1 MHKMNFMKLILQ
13 RVALQA
19 TYTQGYL
26 FIDNRYFCDT
36 LEAKVFS
43 EGRVRKDSRLV
54 AIPKGKYQIVMH
66 YSNRYKRFVPT
77 IFEYGKCYMF
87 QKGSKP
93 NDAHGII
100 VGKNAPIG
108 WIEESENYLQ
118 RLISRIHHAIRG
130 GERVILEIR

>member
-1 MHKMNFMKLILQ
+1 M
-13 RVALQA
+13 QA

-26 FIDNRYFCDT
+26 FVDNQYFCDT
-36 LEAKVFS
+36 LEARVFVP
-43 EGRVRKDSRLV
+43 ERDRLNAKNV
-54 AIPKGKYQIVMH
+54 AMPKGRYQIVMH

-87 QKGSKP
+87 QQGSKP
-93 NDAHGII
+93 KEAQGII
-100 VGKNAPIG
+100 VGKNAPVG
-108 WIEESENYLQ
+108 WIEDSEDYLQ

>member
-1 MHKMNFMKLILQ
+1 MMKLILQ

-36 LEAKVFS
+36 LEAKVLKS
-43 EGRVRKDSRLV
+43 GRDRKDSRLV

-87 QKGSKP
+87 QQGSKP
-93 NDAHGII
+93 KDAQGII
-100 VGKNAPIG
+100 VGKNAPVG

>member
-1 MHKMNFMKLILQ
+1 MMRLILQ
-13 RVALQA
+13 RVAMQA

-36 LEAKVFS
+36 LEAKVFT
-43 EGRVRKDSRLV
+43 EGRDRKDSRLV
-54 AIPKGKYQIVMH
+54 AIPKGRYQIVMH

-77 IFEYGKCYMF
+77 IFEYGKCYIF

-100 VGKNAPIG
+100 VGKNAPVG

>member
-1 MHKMNFMKLILQ
+1 M
-13 RVALQA
+13 QA

-26 FIDNRYFCDT
+26 FVDNQYFCDT
-36 LEAKVFS
+36 LEARVFVP
-43 EGRVRKDSRLV
+43 ERDRLNAKNV
-54 AIPKGKYQIVMH
+54 AMPKGRYQIVMH

-93 NDAHGII
+93 KDAQGII
-100 VGKNAPIG
+100 VGKNAPVG
-108 WIEESENYLQ
+108 WIEDSEDYLQ

>member
-1 MHKMNFMKLILQ
+1 M
-13 RVALQA
+13 QA

-26 FIDNRYFCDT
+26 FVDNQYFCDT
-36 LEAKVFS
+36 LEARVFVPKRDRLNAKNVAMQK
-43 EGRVRKDSRLV
+43 GR
-54 AIPKGKYQIVMH
+54 YQIVMH

-87 QKGSKP
+87 QQGSKP
-93 NDAHGII
+93 KDAQGII
-100 VGKNAPIG
+100 VGKNAPVG

>member
-1 MHKMNFMKLILQ
+1 M
-13 RVALQA
+13 QA

-26 FIDNRYFCDT
+26 FVDNQYFCDT
-36 LEAKVFS
+36 LEARVFVP
-43 EGRVRKDSRLV
+43 ERDRLNAKNV
-54 AIPKGKYQIVMH
+54 AMPKGRYQIVMH

-87 QKGSKP
+87 QQGSKP
-93 NDAHGII
+93 KDAQGII
-100 VGKNAPIG
+100 VGKNAPVG
-108 WIEESENYLQ
+108 WIEDSEDYLQ

>member
-1 MHKMNFMKLILQ
+1 MMRLILQ
-13 RVALQA
+13 RVAMQA

-36 LEAKVFS
+36 LEAKVFT
-43 EGRVRKDSRLV
+43 EGRDRKDSRLV
-54 AIPKGKYQIVMH
+54 AIPKGRYQIVMH

-87 QKGSKP
+87 QQGSKP
-93 NDAHGII
+93 NDVHGII
-100 VGKNAPIG
+100 VGKNAPVG